1 MKICIIGGGVS
12 GWWCAAYMNKFL
24 DAEITLVESNDIP
37 ILGVENHRYHK
48 SKLFL
53 MP

>member
-24 DAEITLVESNDIP
+24 DAEITLIESNDIP
-37 ILGVENHRYHK
+37 ILGVGGIITTTNQN
-48 SKLFL
+48 FF
-53 MP
+53 